1 MYSMKI
7 QATNIID
14 KQGQPLISPLSSKI
28 ILVTKP
34 EEITAD
40 IYIIFNR
47 AFSFNDTKV
56 IKEVNRVNKS

>member
-1 MYSMKI
+1 MKI

-14 KQGQPLISPLSSKI
+14 KQGQLLISPLSSKT
-28 ILVTKP
+28 ILVSKP

-40 IYIIFNR
+40 ISIIFNM

-56 IKEVNRVNKS
+56 IKEVNRANKS

>member
-1 MYSMKI
+1 MKI

-28 ILVTKP
+28 ILVSKP